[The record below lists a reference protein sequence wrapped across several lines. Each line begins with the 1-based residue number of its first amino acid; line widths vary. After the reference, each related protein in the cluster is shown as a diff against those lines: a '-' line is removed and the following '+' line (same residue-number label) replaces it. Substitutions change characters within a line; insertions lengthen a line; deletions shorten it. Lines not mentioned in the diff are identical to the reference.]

1 MDGTRVPAKLPTAQ
15 QRENDLIKTVKL
27 LTCSDKYLGKKAL
40 PLMARHVFV
49 EVLQGLGIK
58 VAFADGEADKVVAAM
73 AKMHGCCALSK
84 DSDFFVFDLPAG
96 YIPVDNLDIARNGT
110 VTAKRFARARFLA
123 DLKLNVAMFPLLA
136 SAIGNDYVPVSL
148 LRPFHVSL
156 GDLGEVDFP
165 EAWDMGD
172 KEPSVRDQLIVRV
185 AAFLAAHPSEE
196 AAIAAIVKAAD
207 EQFKADEAA
216 AAAEAA
222 DGETK
227 EDEADKAAGEPFTA
241 EALKQALEESV
252 AGYRLDPK
260 QASATGQTTELTTAA
275 KCGMD
280 PKLVGLFREGK
291 VDAKVMDVLCYKLFW
306 CAGLVEDVDVPS
318 SWLASRPI
326 RQQMYAVLLEGSAAE
341 VTEYLRLP
349 NEELGKSTFEPQSVP
364 VCAVKLG
371 FSAILKGAAD
381 AKARADFLYETV
393 GKPAEGVPAHLLLAS
408 ACIRYWIKAVGDV
421 TAVELAAIAASLLQS
436 KEDQALRVS
445 KEARPNWLSLVLVSR
460 LASLQGILLSTN
472 LLNQCLANPVPP
484 MSATAVYD
492 GEFIHR
498 FHHLQQRAKGM
509 TALEDQLRKDKIDA
523 KAFHALYCALAA
535 GMQIK
540 GEIAESF
547 EGGIMWGV
555 SGPEGDSTGPAQ
567 AVDKAKALNDNV
579 AAGGLFGELL
589 EEDGDDDDEE
599 EAAAPAVVVDYS
611 AAEKAAAAKKNKGK
625 AIDEELAKAMADM
638 EATDA
643 KREEQ
648 ARKERERK
656 NAQKK
661 KK

>member
-1 MDGTRVPAKLPTAQ
+1 
-15 QRENDLIKTVKL
+15 
-27 LTCSDKYLGKKAL
+27 
-40 PLMARHVFV
+40 
-49 EVLQGLGIK
+49 
-58 VAFADGEADKVVAAM
+58 
-73 AKMHGCCALSK
+73 
-84 DSDFFVFDLPAG
+84 
-96 YIPVDNLDIARNGT
+96 
-110 VTAKRFARARFLA
+110 
-123 DLKLNVAMFPLLA
+123 
-136 SAIGNDYVPVSL
+136 
-148 LRPFHVSL
+148 
-156 GDLGEVDFP
+156 
-165 EAWDMGD
+165 
-172 KEPSVRDQLIVRV
+172 
-185 AAFLAAHPSEE
+185 
-196 AAIAAIVKAAD
+196 
-207 EQFKADEAA
+207 
-216 AAAEAA
+216 
-222 DGETK
+222 
-227 EDEADKAAGEPFTA
+227 
-241 EALKQALEESV
+241 
-252 AGYRLDPK
+252 
-260 QASATGQTTELTTAA
+260 
-275 KCGMD
+275 
-280 PKLVGLFREGK
+280 
-291 VDAKVMDVLCYKLFW
+291 
-306 CAGLVEDVDVPS
+306 
-318 SWLASRPI
+318 
-326 RQQMYAVLLEGSAAE
+326 
-341 VTEYLRLP
+341 
-349 NEELGKSTFEPQSVP
+349 
-364 VCAVKLG
+364 
-371 FSAILKGAAD
+371 
-381 AKARADFLYETV
+381 
-393 GKPAEGVPAHLLLAS
+393 
-408 ACIRYWIKAVGDV
+408 
-421 TAVELAAIAASLLQS
+421 
-436 KEDQALRVS
+436 
-445 KEARPNWLSLVLVSR
+445 VSR

-625 AIDEELAKAMADM
+625 AIDEDLAKAMADM